1 MVALKLTA
9 LFAIL
14 STLALAAPVAEDA
27 SAEGTVIP
35 LTKRSPHKPDTLY
48 TRDGIPKADLAWLKA
63 QEGHLAQKMHVG
75 ATQFEANTGKKL
87 AFMDHKEKREE
98 NLAKRAAAGE
108 ALTAEQGGS
117 YWQGPISLGTPAQS
131 FQMDFDTVR
140 RSFSHLPQPITSRDS
155 LAYSCYLDRDHPTSG
170 SPVPTATAA
179 PETSTTPLPPQPLVT
194 KTETF
199 RSPTVMGP

>member
-117 YWQGPISLGTPAQS
+117 YWQGPISIGTPAQS

-140 RSFSHLPQPITSRDS
+140 RSFSHLPQPTASRTDR
-155 LAYSCYLDRDHPTSG
+155 YSARATYTGIIRYLGPRYQLQRLSG
-170 SPVPTATAA
+170 KQV
-179 PETSTTPLPPQPLVT
+179 QPL
-194 KTETF
+194 F
-199 RSPTVMGP
+199 LLHRS

>member
-27 SAEGTVIP
+27 TAEGTVIP

-117 YWQGPISLGTPAQS
+117 YWQGPISIGTPGQS

-140 RSFSHLPQPITSRDS
+140 RFHYLIFPSVRYEQGLTDNS
-155 LAYSCYLDRDHPTSG
+155 LVYPLTGIVRYL
-170 SPVPTATAA
+170 
-179 PETSTTPLPPQPLVT
+179 
-194 KTETF
+194 
-199 RSPTVMGP
+199 GPRYQL